1 MEAHAV
7 SKYNLISP
15 RKARLTASLIKG
27 KPVKEALAIL
37 KATPRKAAGMLAKTL
52 NSAIANAM
60 VKEGSGELDAESLFV
75 VNAAIDGGP
84 VMPRWRPRAY
94 GRASRIRKRMSHIK
108 VTVSTEMPA
117 ELKGTRTA
125 RKLQSMAAPGK
136 KKRKKKKK
144 K

>member
-15 RKARLTASLIKG
+15 RKARLTASLIRG
-27 KPVKEALAIL
+27 KPVKMALAVL
-37 KATPRKAAGMLAKTL
+37 KSTPRKAAGMIEKTL
-52 NSAIANAM
+52 NSAISNAIS
-60 VKEGSGELDAESLFV
+60 KDGSGELEAESLYV
-75 VNAAIDGGP
+75 KNAVIDAGP

-117 ELKGTRTA
+117 EFKGTRA
-125 RKLQSMAAPGK
+125 ERRLQSIAAPA
-136 KKRKKKKK
+136 KKKKK
-144 K
+144 KKTK

>member
-1 MEAHAV
+1 MDAHAV

-37 KATPRKAAGMLAKTL
+37 KAAPQKASGMLEKTL
-52 NSAIANAM
+52 NSAIANAII
-60 VKEGSGELDAESLFV
+60 KDGSGELEAESLFV
-75 VNAAIDGGP
+75 TGAAIDGGP

-117 ELKGTRTA
+117 ELKGTRA
-125 RKLQSMAAPGK
+125 GRRLLSMAAPA
-136 KKRKKKKK
+136 KKKKK
-144 K
+144 KKK